1 MGKWLLSN
9 MNSKTNA
16 RTTNKLPQHIKNAI
30 RRRAAAAEQWNLADD
45 RITAYCQ
52 KLGLNT
58 EFANRNVESLF
69 RYFDPDFFVHDLE
82 ECLQRKTQKG
92 VDT

>member
-1 MGKWLLSN
+1 MK
-9 MNSKTNA
+9 
-16 RTTNKLPQHIKNAI
+16 TNKLPQYIVNAI
-30 RRRAAAAEQWNLADD
+30 RRRAAAAEKWNRADEI
-45 RITAYCQ
+45 ITEYC
-52 KLGLNT
+52 KRLGLDT
-58 EFANRNVESLF
+58 EFANRNVETLF

>member
-1 MGKWLLSN
+1 MK
-9 MNSKTNA
+9 
-16 RTTNKLPQHIKNAI
+16 TNKLPQYIVNAI
-30 RRRAAAAEQWNLADD
+30 RRRAAAAEQWNAADD
-45 RITAYCQ
+45 RITAYC
-52 KLGLNT
+52 KRLGLDT
-58 EFANRNVESLF
+58 EFVNRNVETLF

>member
-1 MGKWLLSN
+1 MRKN
-9 MNSKTNA
+9 E
-16 RTTNKLPQHIKNAI
+16 LPQQIVNAI
-30 RRRAAAAEQWNLADD
+30 RRRAAAAEKWNRADEI
-45 RITAYCQ
+45 ITAYC
-52 KLGLNT
+52 KRLGLDT
-58 EFANRNVESLF
+58 EFVNRNVESLF